1 MRARLVV
8 MSLAVTAAGAML
20 TAQAPTRFN
29 PMVELLAAKKP
40 VFGLYAPS
48 NRRFGGGG
56 PGGAPG
62 GAARPAPP
70 ADAPPPKTAAQL
82 AKEAVDFANS
92 DFIFDGSMEGDFDRA
107 LPPFTELMNGMS
119 TAGILIKSPK
129 PHLSKS
135 VVVKLNE
142 IAPDPAKA
150 AVNIGKQLNL
160 GVTGIMFVSV
170 ESAEEVKAG
179 IAAMRFKSQG
189 GTRPDDVGNAPA
201 FWGMSEKEYKE
212 KADLWP
218 LNPNGELVNWTIVE
232 SKAGLEKVREIAAV
246 KGIGVLWPGAGTLRG
261 LFSTQQ
267 PDGTRKLD
275 EAAWEASIQKV
286 LAACKE
292 FNVPCGY
299 PAGPNDIEM
308 RMKQGFSVFVMN
320 WGDPGFK
327 AIEVGKKAAG
337 R

>member
-1 MRARLVV
+1 MRARVIV
-8 MSLAVTAAGAML
+8 MSAAVIAAGSL
-20 TAQAPTRFN
+20 TLAQAPKHFN

-56 PGGAPG
+56 PGGPG
-62 GAARPAPP
+62 GAARPATPP
-70 ADAPPPKTAAQL
+70 ADAPPAKTPAQL
-82 AKEAVDFANS
+82 AKEAVEFANS
-92 DFIFDGSMEGDFDRA
+92 DFIFDGSMEGNFDTA
-107 LPPFTELMNGMS
+107 AVQFQELINGMTS
-119 TAGILIKSPK
+119 AGILLKSPQ
-129 PHLSKS
+129 PRLSKS
-135 VVVKLNE
+135 VVVKMNE
-142 IAPDPAKA
+142 IAGNAKA
-150 AVNIGKQLNL
+150 AENISKQLNM

-170 ESAEEVKAG
+170 ESAAEAKLG
-179 IAAMRFKSQG
+179 IDAMRFKSKG
-189 GTRPDDVGNAPA
+189 GTRSENVGNAPA

-232 SKAGLEKVREIAAV
+232 SKAGLDNIREIAAV

-299 PAGPNDIEM
+299 PATPSDIEM

-320 WGDPGFK
+320 WGDAGFK
-327 AIEVGKKAAG
+327 AIEIGKKAAG

>member
-1 MRARLVV
+1 MRARIIVMAAAVV
-8 MSLAVTAAGAML
+8 AAGSL
-20 TAQAPTRFN
+20 TVAQAPKHFN

-48 NRRFGGGG
+48 NRRPGGGG
-56 PGGAPG
+56 PGGPG
-62 GAARPAPP
+62 GATRPATPP
-70 ADAPPPKTAAQL
+70 ADAPPAKTPAQL
-82 AKEAVDFANS
+82 AKEAVEFANS
-92 DFIFDGSMEGDFDRA
+92 DFIFDGSMEGNFDA
-107 LPPFTELMNGMS
+107 AAVQFQELINGM
-119 TAGILIKSPK
+119 TAAGILLKSPQ
-129 PHLSKS
+129 PRLTKS
-135 VVVKLNE
+135 VVVKMNE
-142 IAPDPAKA
+142 IAGNPKA
-150 AVNIGKQLNL
+150 AENIGKQLNM

-170 ESAEEVKAG
+170 ESAAEAKLG
-179 IAAMRFKSQG
+179 IDAMRFKSKG
-189 GTRPDDVGNAPA
+189 GTRSENVGNAPA
-201 FWGMSEKEYKE
+201 FWGMSEKDYKE

-218 LNPNGELVNWTIVE
+218 LNPNGELVNWTIIE
-232 SKAGLEKVREIAAV
+232 SKAGLDNIREIAAV

-292 FNVPCGY
+292 FNVACGY
-299 PAGPNDIEM
+299 PASANDIEM

-320 WGDPGFK
+320 WGDAGFK
-327 AIEVGKKAAG
+327 AIEIGKKAAG